1 MGILSLLLGASIAA
15 TPLPTSFAPPAPL
28 VSIQQRN
35 PALWVVND
43 DDTVIYLFGTF
54 HALDAESVWFTH
66 AVRTAFF
73 ASEKLVLETL
83 VPRPLGTARPFPARA
98 IPPGAIGF
106 ASPAIPGID
115 HSPSFK
121 ASTKQAMDAGRSRGL
136 SADYGADAVLRDTA
150 DMYGKPVTALE
161 TFQAQIE
168 MFNSLPRAEQPLP
181 SPNDPQAMQA
191 LGQMMASLQSAWSR
205 GDVDTFGTLLTQM
218 RTQSPQLYRTM
229 FVERN
234 VKWAAWI
241 AERLNT
247 PGTVFVAVGTGH
259 LSGPDS
265 VQHQLAM
272 LGVKS
277 ARVN

>member
-1 MGILSLLLGASIAA
+1 MSILSLLLGASIAA
-15 TPLPTSFAPPAPL
+15 TPLPTSFGAPPAP
-28 VSIQQRN
+28 VVHVQQRH

-43 DDTVIYLFGTF
+43 EDTVIYLFGTF
-54 HALDAESVWFTH
+54 HALDGDSAWFTH

-83 VPRPLGTARPFPARA
+83 VPRLPFAARPAA
-98 IPPGAIGF
+98 VQSIPPGAMGF
-106 ASPAIPGID
+106 ASPE
-115 HSPSFK
+115 HSFK
-121 ASTKQAMDAGRSRGL
+121 ASTKQVMDAGRSRGL
-136 SADYGADAVLRDTA
+136 SVDHGADAVLRDTA

-161 TFQAQIE
+161 TFQAQLD
-168 MFNSLPRAEQPLP
+168 MFDSLPRAEQPLP

-191 LGQMMASLQSAWSR
+191 LGQMMASLQAAWAR
-205 GDVDTFGTLLTQM
+205 GDVDTFGSLLTQM
-218 RTQSPQLYRTM
+218 RSQSPQLYRTM

-234 VKWAAWI
+234 VKWAEWI
-241 AERLNT
+241 AERLKT

-265 VQHQLAM
+265 VQNKLAM

-277 ARVN
+277 ARVS